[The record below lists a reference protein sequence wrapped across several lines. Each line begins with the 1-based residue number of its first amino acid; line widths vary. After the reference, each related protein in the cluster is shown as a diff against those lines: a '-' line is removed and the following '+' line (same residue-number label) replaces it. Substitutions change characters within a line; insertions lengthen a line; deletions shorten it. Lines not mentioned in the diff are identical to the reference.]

1 MNHTKGAEMSDL
13 TKRAET
19 DAEVS
24 WVLREANRLIRE
36 GGTPAEVEA
45 FTARKAAVLAKIE
58 DA

>member
-1 MNHTKGAEMSDL
+1 MSDL
-13 TKRAET
+13 TTRAET